1 MSQEEA
7 LPLPVPPPIPS
18 QKKSCSARPATSG
31 TQLNLRANR
40 EKASCAFKIS
50 REQER
55 IYITKRQAGFGK
67 QEAQKAKEHLQSAQ
81 KNLYAGVTCTWHAA
95 ANLPAI
101 LKEKRVDQKQQRIL
115 KQKEREEEAKREL
128 ERIMAANNTT
138 DEASPAE

>member
-1 MSQEEA
+1 MSEEIPA
-7 LPLPVPPPIPS
+7 VPSPPPIPPA
-18 QKKSCSARPATSG
+18 KKGFSARPDTSG

-40 EKASCAFKIS
+40 EKASSAFKIS

-67 QEAQKAKEHLQSAQ
+67 QEAVKAKEHLQTAQ

-101 LKEKRVDQKQQRIL
+101 IKEKRVDQKQQKKIKRM
-115 KQKEREEEAKREL
+115 EREEEAKKNL
-128 ERIMAANNTT
+128 EKIAAAINSTE
-138 DEASPAE
+138 EAAPAAG